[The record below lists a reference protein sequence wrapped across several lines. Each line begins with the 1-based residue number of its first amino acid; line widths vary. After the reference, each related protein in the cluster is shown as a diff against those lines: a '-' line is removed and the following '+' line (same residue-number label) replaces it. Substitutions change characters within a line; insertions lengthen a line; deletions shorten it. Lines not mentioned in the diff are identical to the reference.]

1 MSLLACLEQPAP
13 ASSELM
19 FSAGLFN
26 VVVGFLLVSV
36 FVAACAAPLVRAAY
50 RARVK
55 RLMGLNQVQP
65 RPDRWWQAGA
75 ARKLPE
81 RIDPASVSPEDLLA
95 TAKRS
100 ERRIAQATA
109 AGWLAFTLL
118 APIVSAWSDP
128 SASWVSNV
136 EFAAA
141 AGLLSLGPALV
152 NLPLRWRKAPGIA
165 AIITLFAV
173 LVAVNSL
180 EPEVAEV
187 VADADEDDWPAWV
200 MLPLVA
206 LVAWVYTSM
215 FRQRI
220 RGQVI
225 PLAFVCGVF
234 ALVFILPLGLLEPY
248 LGSCLV
254 LAADAS
260 SANAG
265 QAILGGLLGSTL
277 AMIGVW
283 AAFRALGALAGG
295 IERGWL
301 GELSMVSLVGLG
313 VVACTLVF
321 AAAPD
326 DPALAPSW
334 LGWLPVPWLVIAMVV
349 YVIFLGR
356 ESERPPGVPL
366 LMLRV
371 FSTDKRKHDLLHR
384 LQERW
389 RYIGAVH
396 QAGGPDL
403 IDFNVGPYACAKF
416 MSGSLH
422 DLYLPEAVSGEKLMG
437 RFSHAAD
444 REGRYRINE
453 MFNFNTSWRGNV
465 EQLILNSQII
475 LLDVRGLTAEREGT
489 SFEVGL
495 LARHALLGRVVAV
508 GDGETD
514 WAHIGGRLA
523 EHGRRLEELSRCEV
537 VDRSSLDQL
546 IDKLVQTPSRKGS

>member
-26 VVVGFLLVSV
+26 VVAAFVLVSV
-36 FVAACAAPLVRAAY
+36 FVAACVAPLVRAAY

-65 RPDRWWQAGA
+65 RPDRWWQTGA
-75 ARKLPE
+75 ARNQPN
-81 RIDPASVSPEDLLA
+81 RIEPVLLSAEDSLA

-100 ERRIAQATA
+100 ERRIARATA
-109 AGWLAFTLL
+109 AAWLAFVLF
-118 APIVSAWSDP
+118 APWVLAWSDP
-128 SASWVSNV
+128 SAGWVSRL
-136 EFAAA
+136 EFAVV
-141 AGLLSLGPALV
+141 AGLLALGPALV
-152 NLPLRWRKAPGIA
+152 NLPLRWRRVTGIA
-165 AIITLFAV
+165 AIVALIALFLAV
-173 LVAVNSL
+173 SSLQPETVDLV
-180 EPEVAEV
+180 PDAE
-187 VADADEDDWPAWV
+187 EEDWPAWV
-200 MLPLVA
+200 YYLLVGFA
-206 LVAWVYTSM
+206 AWVYLSM

-225 PLAFVCGVF
+225 PLAFVSAVF
-234 ALVFILPLGLLEPY
+234 ALVFALPLGLLEPY
-248 LGSCLV
+248 LGSCLTPV
-254 LAADAS
+254 AEASGAA
-260 SANAG
+260 AG
-265 QAILGGLLGSTL
+265 QATFSGLAGATL
-277 AMIGVW
+277 SMIGLW
-283 AAFRALGALAGG
+283 AAFRVLGVVAGA
-295 IERGWL
+295 IERGWI

-313 VVACTLVF
+313 VVASTLVLGIT
-321 AAAPD
+321 PE
-326 DPALAPSW
+326 DPALATTRP
-334 LGWLPVPWLVIAMVV
+334 GWLSLSWFGLTAAV
-349 YVIFLGR
+349 YVVFLGR
-356 ESERPPGVPL
+356 TNATAAGLPL

-371 FSTDKRKHDLLHR
+371 FSADKRKHDLLHQI
-384 LQERW
+384 QERW
-389 RYIGAVH
+389 RYFGAVD

-416 MSGSLH
+416 MGGSLH
-422 DLYLPEAVSGEKLMG
+422 DLYLPEAVSGDKLMG
-437 RFSHAAD
+437 RFNHSPD

-465 EQLILNSQII
+465 EQLILNSQTI

-546 IDKLVQTPSRKGS
+546 IDKLLQIPSRKGS